1 MKVLFIATVVIL
13 YVGVVSAAP
22 QGSGDSGEAP
32 TASGDSG
39 EAPTA
44 SGDSGEQPTAP
55 GNAPTASG
63 DAPTASG
70 DAPVQFSWDVL
81 NNQLQPT
88 LPGCKNPYVPPRH
101 PSTLPP
107 EMADTCFKFRTK
119 FNATK
124 ILRECGGEGCTMLLP
139 VSQILFWEIS

>member
-1 MKVLFIATVVIL
+1 MGQSLESDRPNEMKVLFISTVLVL
-13 YVGVVSAAP
+13 FVGVVSAAP
-22 QGSGDSGEAP
+22 QG
-32 TASGDSG
+32 SGDSG

-101 PSTLPP
+101 P
-107 EMADTCFKFRTK
+107 C
-119 FNATK
+119 
-124 ILRECGGEGCTMLLP
+124 
-139 VSQILFWEIS
+139 